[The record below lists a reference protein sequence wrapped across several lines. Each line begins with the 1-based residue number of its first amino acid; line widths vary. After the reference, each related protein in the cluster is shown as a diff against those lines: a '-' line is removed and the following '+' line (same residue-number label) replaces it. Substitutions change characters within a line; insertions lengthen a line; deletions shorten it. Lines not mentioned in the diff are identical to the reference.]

1 MVDFITRWSK
11 RFAKIWL
18 IVFIAIIAFWYNHS
32 AQDTERKYTGWTNPT
47 FADVN
52 LLLPFSLQKI
62 LNPRRDN
69 SLRNLACTTTTKLF
83 SERFV
88 IGYRLYKSN
97 GLSLLDDDYGYIYI
111 RCEPGNSETAL
122 WILFTLLWP
131 FIGLNNIIP
140 WLTRVLTGAGKS
152 YKSGAK
158 EAKINTE
165 KNYLKAY
172 KEVESDKIKSPE
184 LWAKAFA
191 ITEGNKVKQKSLY
204 VELRTKQLDEME

>member
-18 IVFIAIIAFWYNHS
+18 IGFIIFVAFYFNDS
-32 AQDTERKYTGWTNPT
+32 AQDSRKHMKSPLY
-47 FADVN
+47 ADIN
-52 LLLPFSLQKI
+52 LLLPFSLQKMI
-62 LNPRRDN
+62 NPQ
-69 SLRNLACTTTTKLF
+69 RNVSINISSACTTVKK
-83 SERFV
+83 SPFV
-88 IGYRLYKSN
+88 RNVVGYRQYKGN
-97 GLSLLDDDYGYIYI
+97 GLYVFDEDYKEIYQGC
-111 RCEPGNSETAL
+111 RSGNYDVAL
-122 WILFTLLWP
+122 AILFTLIWP
-131 FIGLNNIIP
+131 FIALNNFAP
-140 WLTRVLTGAGKS
+140 WLTRVLIGAGKS
-152 YKSGAK
+152 YKSVTK

-172 KEVESDKIKSPE
+172 KEVENDKIKSPE

>member
-11 RFAKIWL
+11 RFAKIW
-18 IVFIAIIAFWYNHS
+18 FIGFIIFVAFLYNDS
-32 AQDTERKYTGWTNPT
+32 VQDSKKHFRSPL
-47 FADVN
+47 FADIN
-52 LLLPFSLQKI
+52 LLLPFPLQKV
-62 LNPRRDN
+62 LNPLRDQ
-69 SLRNLACTTTTKLF
+69 STYISACTTVKKSPF
-83 SERFV
+83 ERFIV
-88 IGYRLYKSN
+88 GYRHYQGN
-97 GLSLLDDDYGYIYI
+97 GLYVFDDDYKEIYKGC
-111 RCEPGNSETAL
+111 RSGNYAVAL
-122 WILFTLLWP
+122 GILFTLLWP
-131 FIGLNNIIP
+131 FIGLNNIVP

-152 YKSGAK
+152 YKSVTK

-204 VELRTKQLDEME
+204 VELRTKQLNEIE